1 MSDSNQSAGETG
13 GKGGGRKRKR
23 SYRNRRRGRKPQNE
37 RNESRN
43 NESRTTDSRTSDS
56 GTNDARTA
64 DSRNQEEGGRS
75 RSRSNRRGGSRG
87 RGKNNDAGLDP
98 VKRARRERRRRK
110 RGGGRTE
117 FDEDVVAVEPMPDLE
132 IEPKR
137 VFVYTHVLR
146 PALRDAYEYRSE
158 HFSHT
163 GRTLEDFHIDL
174 SAILIY
180 PDDNPENEPII
191 DLHIGGTGDAI
202 VGEEADWDDEE
213 PFGDESMM

>member
-1 MSDSNQSAGETG
+1 MSDSNQSAGESSS
-13 GKGGGRKRKR
+13 KGGGRKRKR

-37 RNESRN
+37 RNESR
-43 NESRTTDSRTSDS
+43 TTDSRTGDTRTGDS
-56 GTNDARTA
+56 PKE
-64 DSRNQEEGGRS
+64 EEGGRS
-75 RSRSNRRGGSRG
+75 RARSNRRGGSRG
-87 RGKNNDAGLDP
+87 RGKSNEAGLDP

-110 RGGGRTE
+110 RAGGRTE

-146 PALRDAYEYRSE
+146 PALRDAYEYRAE